1 MNHQGEIYQHIART
15 MKHFLAIISLPQASA
30 RIASADKHS
39 ETGGMLCGIKMKN
52 YSLGVNI
59 MILTL
64 PGTLAIVTKQA
75 VVVTTKLEVA
85 TKLVV
90 AVAVATKLMV
100 MM

>member
-1 MNHQGEIYQHIART
+1 
-15 MKHFLAIISLPQASA
+15 
-30 RIASADKHS
+30 
-39 ETGGMLCGIKMKN
+39 MLCGIKMKN

-85 TKLVV
+85 TNLVV